1 MLAERG
7 GADAL
12 AVPETTPCHLQPLGL
27 LDPRWVR
34 RSLATLLTGG
44 GLLGGLWLVTVD
56 ASPAAV
62 AIVCVTVG
70 TVFALAAWIAR
81 DETTRVST
89 MLRTVL
95 LVCGALITIEVGI
108 AGPATTP
115 FPLFYIWLLPWSFLL
130 WDLARAGL
138 YVAIIALAYGAL
150 LVAESDDLT
159 RVIPA
164 FLVGMG
170 GVAAVGW
177 VLRVVCERLIERHEA
192 AGRSASAQELI
203 TEFSRLALA
212 QLDVDRSLGDDAA
225 ALVRDAIDADHV
237 EVFRTSDGSLLR
249 TGAAGRRV
257 NARHP
262 DDAFDAQIGGAD
274 EPVGLVHVVR
284 AGGPLDPHEVSFV
297 HSVADVLALAT
308 SRAVAER
315 DRREQA
321 GHDSLTGLPGRERFA
336 AHVSGALPVGGTL
349 LLLDLDDFGLVN
361 ETLGPRA
368 GDMLLR
374 AVAERLRSALERRV
388 VLARVGGDELALFH
402 PGVQSEQRALELA
415 DRLQRAFAAPFD
427 LADAQHHVSASIG
440 VVVCPPG
447 AYRDERAA
455 IRDAH
460 VAQRRA
466 KELGRGRREL
476 FNAEVRESLERRRA
490 LEQELRL
497 ALKRREFRLVY
508 QPIVEL
514 ASGRVSSAETLVRWE
529 HPTRGLLAPGEFI
542 DVAEA
547 SDLIVP
553 LGEWILR
560 EAFRQ
565 LKAWQSSTPG
575 FEGVRLAVNLS
586 GRQLADPGFPAT
598 VRRLLGMH
606 ELDAGSVVFELTE
619 TALAD
624 ESPQVEQAVAE
635 LRELGIWLALDDF
648 GTGYAS
654 LSYVRR
660 FGFDSLKLDRSFVAA
675 LGGEPVDAAL
685 ITAAISM
692 GRAMNM
698 NVVAEGI
705 ETEAQV
711 DELRDLGCSLGQG
724 FLFASPMEAAGLR
737 GLVERDA
744 ALHR

>member
-1 MLAERG
+1 MLAERER
-7 GADAL
+7 ADPP
-12 AVPETTPCHLQPLGL
+12 AVQERTDCHLQPLGL
-27 LDPRWVR
+27 LDPAWVR
-34 RSLATLLTGG
+34 RSLATLLAAGG
-44 GLLGGLWLVTVD
+44 ALGGLWIAIVE
-56 ASPAAV
+56 ASAAAV
-62 AIVCVTVG
+62 ASVGVTVG
-70 TVFALAAWIAR
+70 AVLLLAAWIAL
-81 DETTRVST
+81 DDATRVST
-89 MLRTVL
+89 LLRTVL
-95 LVCGALITIEVGI
+95 LVCGALITVEIAV

-130 WDLARAGL
+130 WDVARASI
-138 YVAIIALAYGAL
+138 YVSVIALAYGAL

-159 RVIPA
+159 KVIPA

-177 VLRVVCERLIERHEA
+177 VLRVVCERLIDRHEA
-192 AGRSASAQELI
+192 ARRSADAQELI

-212 QLDVDRSLGDDAA
+212 QLDVDRSLGNDAA
-225 ALVRDAIDADHV
+225 ALLRDVLDADHV
-237 EVFRTSDGSLLR
+237 DVFRTADGSLVR
-249 TGAAGRRV
+249 TGSAGREV
-257 NARHP
+257 DARHP
-262 DDAFDAQIGGAD
+262 GDAFDAHIGEG
-274 EPVGLVHVVR
+274 EHCVGLIHVVR
-284 AGGPLDPHEVSFV
+284 AAHPLDRHEVSFV
-297 HSVADVLALAT
+297 LSVAEVLALAT

-315 DRREQA
+315 ERRDQA

-374 AVAERLRSALERRV
+374 AVAGRLRSAVDRRV
-388 VLARVGGDELALFH
+388 VLARVGGDEMALFH
-402 PGVQSEQRALELA
+402 PGVQTEMGALGLA

-427 LADAQHHVSASIG
+427 LGDAQHHVSASIG
-440 VVVCPPG
+440 VVVCVPG

-476 FNAEVRESLERRRA
+476 FNADVRESLERRRA
-490 LEQELRL
+490 VEQELRV
-497 ALKRREFRLVY
+497 ALKRSEFRLVY

-514 ASGRVSSAETLVRWE
+514 ESGHLIGAETLVRWQ
-529 HPTRGLLAPGEFI
+529 HPTRGLVGPVEFI

-553 LGEWILR
+553 LGAWILR
-560 EAFRQ
+560 ESFRQ
-565 LKAWQSSTPG
+565 LKAWQATTPG
-575 FEGVRLAVNLS
+575 FERFRLGINLS
-586 GRQLADPGFPAT
+586 GRQLAHPGFPAT
-598 VRRLLGMH
+598 VRRLLEMH
-606 ELDAGSVVFELTE
+606 ELDAGSIVFELTE

-624 ESPQVEQAVAE
+624 ESVHVERAVAE
-635 LRELGIWLALDDF
+635 LRELGIALALDDF

-660 FGFDSLKLDRSFVAA
+660 FAFDSLKLDRSFIAA
-675 LGGEPVDAAL
+675 LGGAPVDAAL

-692 GRAMNM
+692 GQAMSM

-711 DELRDLGCSLGQG
+711 EELRELGCTLGQG
-724 FLFASPMEAAGLR
+724 YLFARPMDPGALR
-737 GLVERDA
+737 ALVERDA